1 MSDRDDRSPT
11 RPSRPSLEDYRRVAQ
26 PPEIRGRA
34 TSEHWVGDLYQRR
47 ISPYLSRPL
56 ALAGVSP
63 NGVTA
68 MMIVAGGCAGLALLV
83 PGVWG
88 VVLAALLAQAQM
100 QLDAADGE
108 VARWTGRFSPAG
120 IFLDKVG
127 HYTAESLIPL
137 CLGIRAA
144 GGPARMGEHYGYV
157 ALGAVLAL
165 VIVLN
170 KALNDMVHVARAFSG
185 LGRMP
190 EGGVVSTPRQGLV
203 AAARSAARFVPFHR
217 LYHSIEM
224 TLLILVVTLVAVLAG
239 VADAP
244 LTAARWLVVALV
256 PLATL
261 SLIGHLVAILTS
273 SRLRAG

>member
-1 MSDRDDRSPT
+1 MTGTPARPARPT
-11 RPSRPSLEDYRRVAQ
+11 LAEYRAVAQ

-63 NGVTA
+63 NGVTGL
-68 MMIVAGGCAGLALLV
+68 MILSGVCGGLALLV
-83 PGVWG
+83 PGVTG
-88 VVLAALLAQAQM
+88 VVLAVLLVQLQM
-100 QLDAADGE
+100 LFDCADGE
-108 VARWTGRFSPAG
+108 VARWTQRFSPAG

-127 HYTAESLIPL
+127 HYAAESTIPL

-144 GGPARMGEHYGYV
+144 GGLGGMSEHYGYV

-170 KALNDMVHVARAFSG
+170 KALTDMVHVARAFTG

-190 EGGVVSTPRQGLV
+190 EGAATSAPRVGLL
-203 AAARSAARFVPFHR
+203 ARLRGIARYVPFHR
-217 LYHSIEM
+217 LYHSVELS
-224 TLLILVVTLVAVLAG
+224 LLILVVTLLVVVAG
-239 VADAP
+239 VDDASV
-244 LTAARWLVVALV
+244 TAARWLVVVLV

-261 SLIGHLVAILTS
+261 SLAGHLVAILTS
-273 SRLRAG
+273 ARLRES